1 MKKVKNY
8 FVKAIVGIVAF
19 STMLSG
25 CAKTSTK
32 SDDDHLTVFLWE
44 SKLVK
49 NLAPYIRS
57 QLPDMDIEF
66 ISGNNNNTDLYEY
79 YQEHGELPDIISV
92 RRFSGTDSKEL
103 QPYLL
108 DLSSY
113 DIVSKYYSYALQY
126 YFNKDQSIN
135 WLPICGIPQT
145 IIANKTLFDQ
155 YGIALPTN
163 YEEYVEACQK
173 FNDLGIKPNSMDM
186 GEDWSCLEAIQGGA
200 IDEFTSLEGLEWRS
214 KAESADDKISFDE
227 EMGHRVFSK
236 TNQFLKDSYF
246 TAEDVSLSIDDG
258 TNMFVEKKSAIFHG
272 TPDIYKNLSQEMK
285 DSELVRLP
293 YFSQTSNEGYIY
305 MHPSL
310 NVALNSDL
318 ENNKTKLDLALKVL
332 DCMVSKKGQQLIA
345 NGSGVISFNQG
356 VPSMMNDVKGLEES
370 LKNNNIYIRYSAQKS
385 FVAAKEVVHGLLT
398 GQIDENSA
406 HDIFCEIMNSKSDK
420 EKAVV
425 HFDKDYSIYLNDKNG
440 RDAPS
445 SILTTVRKAYDAKLA
460 FVPYYYFTSSI
471 YKGDCTASQLD
482 LMLCHDSNTYLNVKK
497 LSGKDIYGLVEKH
510 LKEFNVKDKY
520 SLPIASGMKLV
531 FDQNYKLKDILVNGK
546 SIDFDKK
553 YSILLSDSTDSSN
566 ASLASAW
573 VSVMSKQDQPS
584 KPEDYIKIGS

>member
-1 MKKVKNY
+1 MNIIKNT
-8 FVKAIVGIVAF
+8 A
-19 STMLSG
+19 
-25 CAKTSTK
+25 
-32 SDDDHLTVFLWE
+32 
-44 SKLVK
+44 
-49 NLAPYIRS
+49 
-57 QLPDMDIEF
+57 
-66 ISGNNNNTDLYEY
+66 
-79 YQEHGELPDIISV
+79 IISV

-145 IIANKTLFDQ
+145 MIANKTLFDQ

-356 VPSMMNDVKGLEES
+356 VPSMMNDVEGLEES

-425 HFDKDYSIYLNDKNG
+425 HFDKDYSIYLNDRNG

-471 YKGDCTASQLD
+471 YNCTASQLD

>member
-66 ISGNNNNTDLYEY
+66 ISGNNNTDLYEY

-236 TNQFLKDSYF
+236 TNQFLKDSY
-246 TAEDVSLSIDDG
+246 
-258 TNMFVEKKSAIFHG
+258 
-272 TPDIYKNLSQEMK
+272 
-285 DSELVRLP
+285 
-293 YFSQTSNEGYIY
+293 
-305 MHPSL
+305 
-310 NVALNSDL
+310 
-318 ENNKTKLDLALKVL
+318 
-332 DCMVSKKGQQLIA
+332 
-345 NGSGVISFNQG
+345 
-356 VPSMMNDVKGLEES
+356 
-370 LKNNNIYIRYSAQKS
+370 
-385 FVAAKEVVHGLLT
+385 
-398 GQIDENSA
+398 
-406 HDIFCEIMNSKSDK
+406 
-420 EKAVV
+420 
-425 HFDKDYSIYLNDKNG
+425 
-440 RDAPS
+440 
-445 SILTTVRKAYDAKLA
+445 
-460 FVPYYYFTSSI
+460 
-471 YKGDCTASQLD
+471 
-482 LMLCHDSNTYLNVKK
+482 
-497 LSGKDIYGLVEKH
+497 
-510 LKEFNVKDKY
+510 
-520 SLPIASGMKLV
+520 
-531 FDQNYKLKDILVNGK
+531 
-546 SIDFDKK
+546 
-553 YSILLSDSTDSSN
+553 
-566 ASLASAW
+566 W
-573 VSVMSKQDQPS
+573 
-584 KPEDYIKIGS
+584 

>member
-1 MKKVKNY
+1 
-8 FVKAIVGIVAF
+8 
-19 STMLSG
+19 
-25 CAKTSTK
+25 
-32 SDDDHLTVFLWE
+32 
-44 SKLVK
+44 
-49 NLAPYIRS
+49 
-57 QLPDMDIEF
+57 
-66 ISGNNNNTDLYEY
+66 
-79 YQEHGELPDIISV
+79 
-92 RRFSGTDSKEL
+92 
-103 QPYLL
+103 
-108 DLSSY
+108 
-113 DIVSKYYSYALQY
+113 
-126 YFNKDQSIN
+126 
-135 WLPICGIPQT
+135 
-145 IIANKTLFDQ
+145 
-155 YGIALPTN
+155 
-163 YEEYVEACQK
+163 
-173 FNDLGIKPNSMDM
+173 
-186 GEDWSCLEAIQGGA
+186 
-200 IDEFTSLEGLEWRS
+200 
-214 KAESADDKISFDE
+214 
-227 EMGHRVFSK
+227 MGHRVFSK

>member
-1 MKKVKNY
+1 MNRLKKCL
-8 FVKAIVGIVAF
+8 VGLLAF
-19 STMLSG
+19 SMVLSG
-25 CAKTSTK
+25 CSKADTK
-32 SDDDHLTVFLWE
+32 KYDHHLTVFLWE
-44 SKLVK
+44 SRLVK

-57 QLPDMDIEF
+57 QYPDMDIEF
-66 ISGNNNNTDLYEY
+66 ISGNNNTDLYEY
-79 YQEHGELPDIISV
+79 YQEHGQLPDIISV

-126 YFNKDQSIN
+126 YYNKDQSIH

-145 IIANKTLFDQ
+145 MIANKTLFDQ

-163 YEEYVEACQK
+163 YEEYAEVCQK
-173 FNDLGIKPNSMDM
+173 LNALGIKPSSMDM

-214 KAESADDKISFDE
+214 KAESAKDKISFDE
-227 EMGHRVFSK
+227 TMGHRIFSK
-236 TNQFLKDSYF
+236 THQFLKDSYF
-246 TAEDVSLSIDDG
+246 TKEDVNLSIDDG

-272 TPDIYKNLSQEMK
+272 TPDIYKTLSSQMS

-293 YFSQTSNEGYIY
+293 YFSQTSNDGYIY

-310 NVALNSDL
+310 NVALNKDL
-318 ENNKTKLDLALKVL
+318 ENDKTKLDAALKVL
-332 DCMVSKKGQQLIA
+332 DCMISKKGQQLIA
-345 NGSGVISFNQG
+345 NGTGVISFNPD
-356 VPSMMNDVKGLEES
+356 VESMMNDVKGLEES
-370 LKNNNIYIRYSAQKS
+370 LKNNNIYIRYSTQKS
-385 FVAAKEVVHGLLT
+385 FAAAKEVVHGLLT
-398 GQIDENSA
+398 GQMDENSA
-406 HDIFCEIMNSKSDK
+406 YDIFCELMNTKSDQ
-420 EKAVV
+420 EKAIV
-425 HFDKDYSIYLNDKNG
+425 HFDKEYSIYLNDKYG

-445 SILTTVRKAYDAKLA
+445 SILTTIRKAYDAKLA
-460 FVPYYYFTSSI
+460 FVPYYYFTSPI

-482 LMLCHDSNTYLNVKK
+482 LMLCHDSNTYVHVKK
-497 LSGKDIYGLVEKH
+497 MSGKEIYALV
-510 LKEFNVKDKY
+510 KELDVKDKY

-531 FDQNYKLKDILVNGK
+531 FDENYKLKDILVDGV

-553 YSILLSDSTDSSN
+553 YSILLSDSTDVSN
-566 ASLASAW
+566 PSLASAW

-584 KPEDYIKIGS
+584 KPEDYIEIGK

>member
-1 MKKVKNY
+1 MNRLKKCL
-8 FVKAIVGIVAF
+8 VGLLAF
-19 STMLSG
+19 SMILSG
-25 CAKTSTK
+25 CAKTDTTK
-32 SDDDHLTVFLWE
+32 DDHHLTVFLWE
-44 SKLVK
+44 SRLVK

-57 QLPDMDIEF
+57 QYPDMDIEF
-66 ISGNNNNTDLYEY
+66 ISGNNNTDLYEY
-79 YQEHGELPDIISV
+79 YQEHGELPDIMSV

-126 YFNKDQSIN
+126 YYNKDQSIN

-145 IIANKTLFDQ
+145 MIANKTLFDQ

-163 YEEYVEACQK
+163 YEEYAEACQK
-173 FNDLGIKPNSMDM
+173 LNALGIKPNSMDM

-214 KAESADDKISFDE
+214 KAESAEDKISFDE
-227 EMGHRVFSK
+227 DMGHRIFSK
-236 TNQFLKDSYF
+236 TYQFLKDSYF
-246 TAEDVSLSIDDG
+246 TAEDVNLSIDDG

-272 TPDIYKNLSQEMK
+272 TPDIYKTLSSQMS

-293 YFSQTSNEGYIY
+293 YFSQTSNDGYIY

-310 NVALNSDL
+310 NVALNKDL
-318 ENNKTKLDLALKVL
+318 ENDQTKLDSALKVL
-332 DCMVSKKGQQLIA
+332 DCMISKKGQQLIA
-345 NGSGVISFNQG
+345 NGTGVISFNPD
-356 VPSMMNDVKGLEES
+356 VESMMNDVKGLEES

-385 FVAAKEVVHGLLT
+385 FAAAKKVVHGLLT
-398 GQIDENSA
+398 GQMDENSA
-406 HDIFCEIMNSKSDK
+406 YDIFCELMNAKSDK
-420 EKAVV
+420 EKAIV

-445 SILTTVRKAYDAKLA
+445 SILTTIRKAYDVKLA

-482 LMLCHDSNTYLNVKK
+482 LMLCHDSNTYVHVKK
-497 LSGKDIYGLVEKH
+497 
-510 LKEFNVKDKY
+510 
-520 SLPIASGMKLV
+520 
-531 FDQNYKLKDILVNGK
+531 
-546 SIDFDKK
+546 
-553 YSILLSDSTDSSN
+553 
-566 ASLASAW
+566 
-573 VSVMSKQDQPS
+573 
-584 KPEDYIKIGS
+584 

>member
-1 MKKVKNY
+1 MNRLKKCL
-8 FVKAIVGIVAF
+8 VGLLAF
-19 STMLSG
+19 SMILSG
-25 CAKTSTK
+25 CAKTDTTK
-32 SDDDHLTVFLWE
+32 DDHHLTVFLWE
-44 SKLVK
+44 SRLVK

-57 QLPDMDIEF
+57 QYPDMDIEF
-66 ISGNNNNTDLYEY
+66 ISGNNNTDLYEY
-79 YQEHGELPDIISV
+79 YQEHGELPDIMSV

-126 YFNKDQSIN
+126 YYNKDQSIN

-145 IIANKTLFDQ
+145 MIANKTLFDQ

-163 YEEYVEACQK
+163 YEEYAEACQK
-173 FNDLGIKPNSMDM
+173 LNALGIEPNSMDM

-214 KAESADDKISFDE
+214 KAESAEDKISFDE
-227 EMGHRVFSK
+227 DMGHRIFSK
-236 TNQFLKDSYF
+236 TYQFLKDSYF
-246 TAEDVSLSIDDG
+246 TAEDVNLSIDDG

-272 TPDIYKNLSQEMK
+272 TPDIYKTLSSQMS

-293 YFSQTSNEGYIY
+293 YFSQTSNDGYIY

-310 NVALNSDL
+310 NVALNKDL
-318 ENNKTKLDLALKVL
+318 ENDQTKLDSALKVL
-332 DCMVSKKGQQLIA
+332 DCMISKKGQQLIA
-345 NGSGVISFNQG
+345 NGTGVISFNPD
-356 VPSMMNDVKGLEES
+356 VESMMNDVKGLEES

-385 FVAAKEVVHGLLT
+385 FAAAKKVVHGLLT
-398 GQIDENSA
+398 GQVDENSA
-406 HDIFCEIMNSKSDK
+406 YDIFCELMNAKSDK
-420 EKAVV
+420 EKAIV

-445 SILTTVRKAYDAKLA
+445 SILTTIRKAYDVKLA

-482 LMLCHDSNTYLNVKK
+482 LMLCHDSNTYVHVKK
-497 LSGKDIYGLVEKH
+497 MSGKEIYALV
-510 LKEFNVKDKY
+510 KELDVKDKY

-531 FDQNYKLKDILVNGK
+531 YDQNYKLKDILVDGV

-553 YSILLSDSTDSSN
+553 YSILLSDSTDVSN
-566 ASLASAW
+566 PSLASAW
-573 VSVMSKQDQPS
+573 VSIMSKQDQPS
-584 KPEDYIKIGS
+584 KPEDYIEIGK

>member
-1 MKKVKNY
+1 MNRLKKCL
-8 FVKAIVGIVAF
+8 VGLLAF
-19 STMLSG
+19 SMILSG
-25 CAKTSTK
+25 CAKTDTTK
-32 SDDDHLTVFLWE
+32 DDHHLTVFLWE
-44 SKLVK
+44 SRLVK

-57 QLPDMDIEF
+57 QYPDMDIEF
-66 ISGNNNNTDLYEY
+66 ISGNNNTDLYEY
-79 YQEHGELPDIISV
+79 YQEHGELPDIMSV

-126 YFNKDQSIN
+126 YYNKDQSMN

-145 IIANKTLFDQ
+145 MIANKTLFDQ

-163 YEEYVEACQK
+163 YEEYAEACQK
-173 FNDLGIKPNSMDM
+173 LNALGIEPNSMDM

-214 KAESADDKISFDE
+214 KAESAEDKISFDE
-227 EMGHRVFSK
+227 DMGHRIFSK
-236 TNQFLKDSYF
+236 TYQFLKDSYF
-246 TAEDVSLSIDDG
+246 TAEDVNLSIDDG

-272 TPDIYKNLSQEMK
+272 TPDIYKTLSSQMS

-293 YFSQTSNEGYIY
+293 YFSQTSNDGYIY

-310 NVALNSDL
+310 NVALNKDL
-318 ENNKTKLDLALKVL
+318 ENDKTKLDAALKVL
-332 DCMVSKKGQQLIA
+332 DCMISKKGQQLIA
-345 NGSGVISFNQG
+345 NGTGVISFNPD
-356 VPSMMNDVKGLEES
+356 VESMMNDVKGLEEP
-370 LKNNNIYIRYSAQKS
+370 LKNNNIYIRYSDQKS
-385 FVAAKEVVHGLLT
+385 FAAAKEVVHGLLT
-398 GQIDENSA
+398 GQMDENRA
-406 HDIFCEIMNSKSDK
+406 YDIFCELMNTKSDQ
-420 EKAVV
+420 EKAIV
-425 HFDKDYSIYLNDKNG
+425 HFDKEYSIYLNDKYG

-445 SILTTVRKAYDAKLA
+445 SILTTIRKAYDAKLA
-460 FVPYYYFTSSI
+460 FVPYYYFTSPI

-482 LMLCHDSNTYLNVKK
+482 LMLCHDSNTYVHVKK
-497 LSGKDIYGLVEKH
+497 MSGKEIYALV
-510 LKEFNVKDKY
+510 KELDVKDKY

-531 FDQNYKLKDILVNGK
+531 FDENYKLKDMLVDGV

-553 YSILLSDSTDSSN
+553 YSILLSDSTDVSN
-566 ASLASAW
+566 PSLASAW

-584 KPEDYIKIGS
+584 KPEDYIEIGK

>member
-1 MKKVKNY
+1 M
-8 FVKAIVGIVAF
+8 I
-19 STMLSG
+19 LSG
-25 CAKTSTK
+25 CTKTDTK
-32 SDDDHLTVFLWE
+32 KDDHLTVFLWE

-66 ISGNNNNTDLYEY
+66 ITGNNNTDLYKY
-79 YQEHGELPDIISV
+79 YQEHGQLPDIISV

-145 IIANKTLFDQ
+145 MIANKTLFDQ
-155 YGIALPTN
+155 YGIALPTD

-173 FNDLGIKPNSMDM
+173 FNKLGIKPNSMDM

-200 IDEFTSLEGLEWRS
+200 IDEFSSLEGLEWRS
-214 KAESADDKISFDE
+214 KAESAEDKISFDE
-227 EMGHRVFSK
+227 EMGHRIFSK
-236 TNQFLKDSYF
+236 TNQFLKDSCF
-246 TAEDVSLSIDDG
+246 TSEDVNLSIDDG

-272 TPDIYKNLSQEMK
+272 TPDIFKTLSSQMK

-293 YFSQTSNEGYIY
+293 YFSQTSNDGYIY

-310 NVALNSDL
+310 NVALNKDL
-318 ENNKTKLDLALKVL
+318 EKNKTKLDTALKVL
-332 DCMVSKKGQQLIA
+332 DCMISKKGQQLIA
-345 NGSGVISFNQG
+345 NGSGVISFNPN
-356 VPSMMNDVKGLEES
+356 VESMMNDVKGLEEP

-385 FVAAKEVVHGLLT
+385 FAAAKKAMHGLMMGEL
-398 GQIDENSA
+398 DEKSAYETFCDVMNSA
-406 HDIFCEIMNSKSDK
+406 DEK
-420 EKAVV
+420 EKAMV
-425 HFDKDYSIYLNDKNG
+425 HFDQDYSIFLNDKNG

-460 FVPYYYFTSSI
+460 FVPYYYFTSPI

-482 LMLCHDSNTYLNVKK
+482 LMLCHDSNTYLHVKK
-497 LSGKDIYGLVEKH
+497 LSGKEIFALV
-510 LKEFNVKDKY
+510 KELDVKDKY
-520 SLPIASGMKLV
+520 SLPIASGMKLI
-531 FDQNYKLKDILVNGK
+531 FDQDYKLKDILVDGK

-553 YSILLSDSTDSSN
+553 YSILLSDSTDLSDK
-566 ASLASAW
+566 SLASAW
-573 VSVMSKQDQPS
+573 VSVMSKQNQPS
-584 KPEDYIKIGS
+584 KPEDYIEIGK

>member
-1 MKKVKNY
+1 MNRLKKY
-8 FVKAIVGIVAF
+8 LVGLLAF
-19 STMLSG
+19 SMVLSG
-25 CAKTSTK
+25 CSKADTK
-32 SDDDHLTVFLWE
+32 KYDHHLTVFLWE
-44 SKLVK
+44 SRLVK

-57 QLPDMDIEF
+57 QYPDMDIEF
-66 ISGNNNNTDLYEY
+66 ISGNNNTDLYEY
-79 YQEHGELPDIISV
+79 YQEHGQLPDIISV

-126 YFNKDQSIN
+126 YYNKDQSIH

-145 IIANKTLFDQ
+145 MIANKTLFDQ

-163 YEEYVEACQK
+163 YEEYAEVCQK
-173 FNDLGIKPNSMDM
+173 LNALGIKPNSMDM

-214 KAESADDKISFDE
+214 KAESAKDKISFDE
-227 EMGHRVFSK
+227 TMGHRIFSK
-236 TNQFLKDSYF
+236 THQFLKDSCF
-246 TAEDVSLSIDDG
+246 TKEDVNLSIDDG

-272 TPDIYKNLSQEMK
+272 TPDIYKTLSSQMS

-293 YFSQTSNEGYIY
+293 YFSQTSNDGYIY

-310 NVALNSDL
+310 NVALNKDL
-318 ENNKTKLDLALKVL
+318 ENDKTKLDAALKVL
-332 DCMVSKKGQQLIA
+332 DCMISKKGQQLIA
-345 NGSGVISFNQG
+345 NGTGVISFNPD
-356 VPSMMNDVKGLEES
+356 VESMMNDVKGLEES

-398 GQIDENSA
+398 GQMDENSA
-406 HDIFCEIMNSKSDK
+406 YDIFCELMNTKSDQ
-420 EKAVV
+420 EKAIV
-425 HFDKDYSIYLNDKNG
+425 HFDKEYSIYLNDKYG

-445 SILTTVRKAYDAKLA
+445 SILTTIRKAYDAKLA
-460 FVPYYYFTSSI
+460 FVPYYYFTSPI

-482 LMLCHDSNTYLNVKK
+482 LMLCHDSNTYVHVKK
-497 LSGKDIYGLVEKH
+497 MSGKEIYALV
-510 LKEFNVKDKY
+510 KELDVKDKY

-531 FDQNYKLKDILVNGK
+531 FDENYKLKDILVDGV

-553 YSILLSDSTDSSN
+553 YSILLSDSTDVSN
-566 ASLASAW
+566 PSLASAW

-584 KPEDYIKIGS
+584 KPEDYIEIGK

>member
-1 MKKVKNY
+1 MNRLKKCL
-8 FVKAIVGIVAF
+8 VGLLAF
-19 STMLSG
+19 SMILSG
-25 CAKTSTK
+25 CAKADTK
-32 SDDDHLTVFLWE
+32 KDDHHLTVFLWE
-44 SKLVK
+44 SRLIK

-57 QLPDMDIEF
+57 QYPDMDIEF
-66 ISGNNNNTDLYEY
+66 ISGNNNTDLYEY
-79 YQEHGELPDIISV
+79 YQEHGELPDIMSV
-92 RRFSGTDSKEL
+92 RRFSGTDSKQL

-113 DIVSKYYSYALQY
+113 NIVSKYYSYALQY
-126 YFNKDQSIN
+126 YYNKDQSIN

-145 IIANKTLFDQ
+145 MIANKTLFDQ

-173 FNDLGIKPNSMDM
+173 LNDLGIKPNSMDM

-214 KAESADDKISFDE
+214 KAESAENKISFDAD
-227 EMGHRVFSK
+227 MGHRIFSK
-236 TNQFLKDSYF
+236 THQFLKDSYF
-246 TAEDVSLSIDDG
+246 TAEDVNLSIDDG

-272 TPDIYKNLSQEMK
+272 TPDIYKTLSSQMS

-293 YFSQTSNEGYIY
+293 YFSQTSNDGYIY

-310 NVALNSDL
+310 NVALNKDL
-318 ENNKTKLDLALKVL
+318 ENDQTKLDSALKVL
-332 DCMVSKKGQQLIA
+332 DCMISKKGQQLIA
-345 NGSGVISFNQG
+345 NGTGVISFNPD
-356 VPSMMNDVKGLEES
+356 VESMMNDVKGLEEP

-385 FVAAKEVVHGLLT
+385 FAAAKKVVHGLLT
-398 GQIDENSA
+398 GQMDENSA
-406 HDIFCEIMNSKSDK
+406 YDIFCELMNAKSDK
-420 EKAVV
+420 EKAIV

-445 SILTTVRKAYDAKLA
+445 SILTTIRKAYDAKLA

-471 YKGDCTASQLD
+471 YKGDCTVSQLD
-482 LMLCHDSNTYLNVKK
+482 LMLCHDSNTYVHVKK
-497 LSGKDIYGLVEKH
+497 MSGKEIYALV
-510 LKEFNVKDKY
+510 KELDVKDKY

-531 FDQNYKLKDILVNGK
+531 YDQNYKLKDILVDGA

-553 YSILLSDSTDSSN
+553 YSILLSDSTDVSN
-566 ASLASAW
+566 PSLASAW
-573 VSVMSKQDQPS
+573 VSIMSKQDQPS
-584 KPEDYIKIGS
+584 KPEDYIEIGK

>member
-1 MKKVKNY
+1 MNRLKKCL
-8 FVKAIVGIVAF
+8 VGLLAF
-19 STMLSG
+19 SMVLSG
-25 CAKTSTK
+25 CAKADTK
-32 SDDDHLTVFLWE
+32 KDDHHLTVFLWE
-44 SKLVK
+44 SRLVK

-57 QLPDMDIEF
+57 QYPDMDIEF
-66 ISGNNNNTDLYEY
+66 ISGNNNTDLYEY
-79 YQEHGELPDIISV
+79 YQEHGQLPDIISV

-126 YFNKDQSIN
+126 YYNKDQSIH

-145 IIANKTLFDQ
+145 MIANKTLFDQ

-163 YEEYVEACQK
+163 YEEYAETCQK
-173 FNDLGIKPNSMDM
+173 LNALGIKPSSMDM

-214 KAESADDKISFDE
+214 KAESAKDKISFDE
-227 EMGHRVFSK
+227 TMGHRIFSK
-236 TNQFLKDSYF
+236 THQFLKDSCF
-246 TAEDVSLSIDDG
+246 TKEDVNLSIDDG

-272 TPDIYKNLSQEMK
+272 TPDIYKTLSSQMS

-293 YFSQTSNEGYIY
+293 YFSQTSNDGYIY

-310 NVALNSDL
+310 NVALNKDL
-318 ENNKTKLDLALKVL
+318 ENDKTKLDAALKVL
-332 DCMVSKKGQQLIA
+332 DCMISKKGQQLIA
-345 NGSGVISFNQG
+345 NGTGVISFNPD
-356 VPSMMNDVKGLEES
+356 VESMMNDVKGLEEP
-370 LKNNNIYIRYSAQKS
+370 LKNNNIYIRYSAQKL
-385 FVAAKEVVHGLLT
+385 FAAAKEVVHGLLT
-398 GQIDENSA
+398 GQMDENRA
-406 HDIFCEIMNSKSDK
+406 YDIFCELMNTKSDQ
-420 EKAVV
+420 EKAIV
-425 HFDKDYSIYLNDKNG
+425 HFDKEYSIYLNDKYG

-460 FVPYYYFTSSI
+460 FVPYYYFTLPI

-482 LMLCHDSNTYLNVKK
+482 LMLCHDSNTYVHVKK
-497 LSGKDIYGLVEKH
+497 MSGKEIYALV
-510 LKEFNVKDKY
+510 KELDVKDKY

-531 FDQNYKLKDILVNGK
+531 FDENYKLKDILVDGV

-553 YSILLSDSTDSSN
+553 YSILLSDSTDVSN
-566 ASLASAW
+566 PSLASAW

-584 KPEDYIKIGS
+584 KPEDYIEIGK

>member
-1 MKKVKNY
+1 
-8 FVKAIVGIVAF
+8 
-19 STMLSG
+19 
-25 CAKTSTK
+25 
-32 SDDDHLTVFLWE
+32 
-44 SKLVK
+44 
-49 NLAPYIRS
+49 
-57 QLPDMDIEF
+57 
-66 ISGNNNNTDLYEY
+66 
-79 YQEHGELPDIISV
+79 
-92 RRFSGTDSKEL
+92 
-103 QPYLL
+103 
-108 DLSSY
+108 
-113 DIVSKYYSYALQY
+113 
-126 YFNKDQSIN
+126 
-135 WLPICGIPQT
+135 
-145 IIANKTLFDQ
+145 
-155 YGIALPTN
+155 
-163 YEEYVEACQK
+163 
-173 FNDLGIKPNSMDM
+173 
-186 GEDWSCLEAIQGGA
+186 
-200 IDEFTSLEGLEWRS
+200 
-214 KAESADDKISFDE
+214 
-227 EMGHRVFSK
+227 
-236 TNQFLKDSYF
+236 
-246 TAEDVSLSIDDG
+246 
-258 TNMFVEKKSAIFHG
+258 MFVDKKSAIFHG

-293 YFSQTSNEGYIY
+293 YFSQTSNDGYIY

-332 DCMVSKKGQQLIA
+332 DCMISKKGQQLIA

-460 FVPYYYFTSSI
+460 FVPYYHFTSSI

>member
-1 MKKVKNY
+1 MNGLKKCL
-8 FVKAIVGIVAF
+8 AGLLAF
-19 STMLSG
+19 SIILSG
-25 CAKTSTK
+25 CTK
-32 SDDDHLTVFLWE
+32 ADTKKDDHHLTVFLWE
-44 SKLVK
+44 SKLLK

-66 ISGNNNNTDLYEY
+66 ISGNNNTDLYEY

-126 YFNKDQSIN
+126 YYNKNQSIN

-145 IIANKTLFDQ
+145 MIANKTLFDQ

-214 KAESADDKISFDE
+214 KAESADNKISFDE

-236 TNQFLKDSYF
+236 THQFLKDSYF
-246 TAEDVSLSIDDG
+246 TSEDVNLSIDDG
-258 TNMFVEKKSAIFHG
+258 TNMFLEKKSAIFHG
-272 TPDIYKNLSQEMK
+272 TPDIYKTLSSQMS

-293 YFSQTSNEGYIY
+293 YFSQTSNDGYIY

-318 ENNKTKLDLALKVL
+318 ENNKTKLDSALKVL
-332 DCMVSKKGQQLIA
+332 DCMISKKGQQLIA
-345 NGSGVISFNQG
+345 NGSGVISFNPD
-356 VPSMMNDVKGLEES
+356 VSSMMNDVKGLEEA
-370 LKNNNIYIRYSAQKS
+370 LKNNNIYIRYSVQKS

-398 GQIDENSA
+398 GQMDEKSA

-420 EKAVV
+420 EKSVV

-482 LMLCHDSNTYLNVKK
+482 LMLCHDSNTYVHVKK
-497 LSGKDIYGLVEKH
+497 LSGKEIYTLV
-510 LKEFNVKDKY
+510 KELDVKDKY

-531 FDQNYKLKDILVNGK
+531 FDQNYKLKDILVDGV

-553 YSILLSDSTDSSN
+553 YSILLSDSTDLSN
-566 ASLASAW
+566 TSLANAW

-584 KPEDYIKIGS
+584 KPEDYIEVEK